1 MKHLKKGQNNN
12 MTANGL
18 GFESESKT
26 NNNSNNNKNHMHQ
39 TYGELYGMVRVQRI
53 YAWVTVKKHTYPLQL
68 NATEEEKEVTTKTAR
83 TTQILTDKY
92 EQLNIKQRHQA
103 DRNYVQTLSK

>member
-1 MKHLKKGQNNN
+1 MDY
-12 MTANGL
+12 

-26 NNNSNNNKNHMHQ
+26 NSNKNNNHMHQ

-53 YAWVTVKKHTYPLQL
+53 YAWVTVKKLTNPLQL
-68 NATEEEKEVTTKTAR
+68 NATGEEEEVTTKTAR